1 MPASDEWISP
11 APAQDASGP
20 AEPVT
25 LAAASPAVIDFA
37 ARSARAG
44 GLLIDMDGTLV
55 NSEPANQAAYRALY
69 AAHGWHLDE
78 AVLPLFTGRTSRD
91 SFRDI
96 PGPWHA
102 EGLDIDALI
111 IEVNSLVD
119 MRAYPPVP
127 IRGAAQFVRLFERAC
142 VVTSAMREWAR
153 EGVELAG
160 LSWDGLH
167 LVSAEDVSRG
177 KPHPEPYVRGA
188 QVAGV
193 DPASC
198 LVVEDT
204 PAGVRSALAAGVGMV
219 LGVTTGYRDAAL
231 LEAGAHATMPDFTAL
246 HDALRPV
253 IA

>member
-1 MPASDEWISP
+1 MPVSEQRATP
-11 APAQDASGP
+11 GP
-20 AEPVT
+20 G
-25 LAAASPAVIDFA
+25 AAADQPGVREQPTVFSRGVIDFVV
-37 ARSARAG
+37 RSSRSG

-69 AAHGWHLDE
+69 AAHGWELDE

-102 EGLDIDALI
+102 EGLDINALI
-111 IEVNSLVD
+111 VEVNSLVD
-119 MRAYPPVP
+119 MQAHPPVP
-127 IRGAAQFVRLFERAC
+127 IRGAAQFVRRFERAC

-167 LVSAEDVSRG
+167 LVSAEDVRLG
-177 KPHPEPYVRGA
+177 KPHPEPYERGA
-188 QVAGV
+188 QVSGV
-193 DPASC
+193 SPRLC
-198 LVVEDT
+198 LAVEDT

-219 LGVTTGYRDAAL
+219 LGVTSGHDPLAL
-231 LEAGAHATMPDFTAL
+231 LEAGAHATMPDFTDL
-246 HDALRPV
+246 NDAL
-253 IA
+253 AALSA